1 MEDLRDLFVPYKIAL
16 RLKKKGF
23 NEPCLASF
31 KNKKLQ
37 IVLIDGKTQ
46 APTYQQ
52 AINWLRE
59 VHKKQIRVNAIAHN
73 GKMYWRHEFQR
84 LDLDSLGN
92 WLQSGL
98 MYHVPSKQMS
108 ETYDGALLKAIE
120 EALKMI

>member
-52 AINWLRE
+52 AVNWLRE

-120 EALKMI
+120 EALKII

>member
-37 IVLIDGKTQ
+37 LILIDGKTQ

-52 AINWLRE
+52 AVNWLRE

-73 GKMYWRHEFQR
+73 GKMYWRYEFQR
-84 LDLDSLGN
+84 LDLDSLGH

-120 EALKMI
+120 EALKII

>member
-1 MEDLRDLFVPYKIAL
+1 MENLSDLFVPYKIAL

-37 IVLIDGKTQ
+37 LVLIDGKTQ

-52 AINWLRE
+52 AINYLRE

-73 GKMYWRHEFQR
+73 GKMYWRHEFQK

-108 ETYDGALLKAIE
+108 ETYDDALLKAIE
-120 EALKMI
+120 EALKII